1 MKLNFLVL
9 VFTTLVFSMVSCIKD
24 EPKYREAD
32 ILTFR
37 VIDDLYVESVVK
49 ETSILLIVADEADI
63 ENLTVYFTLSRGAQ
77 CNYKSGE
84 TLDFTNNKI
93 FKVVAE
99 DSNFTKE
106 YTVQVIKQSNQVDLK
121 YSFDNWTVD
130 GENPN
135 IRALD
140 DPLWSDANVGVR
152 IAAALYDITQFPT
165 DYTNDCV
172 AGGSAALLQTIK
184 GGKIFFTNYNIFAG
198 SLLYGKFEPN
208 IMDALKS
215 LKLGQKF
222 PEGNGKPTF
231 FTGYYKYFPGPVF
244 TDSKG
249 KEIADKQDEMSMY
262 AAIFKVPKG
271 REGDDMYLDGRTIMT
286 STNVIARA
294 EWTAGGDG
302 IIETPAINGYKHFSI
317 PFVYTEAFDYVNYNY
332 KLTMV
337 FSSSKDGNLYEG
349 AIGSKLY
356 VDEVEIMVE

>member
-1 MKLNFLVL
+1 MKLYQLLLIFIIINFS
-9 VFTTLVFSMVSCIKD
+9 FASCIKD

-32 ILTFR
+32 IVTFR
-37 VIDDLYVESVVK
+37 VDDDLYVESVIK
-49 ETSILLIVADEADI
+49 ETSILLIVGDDADVQ
-63 ENLTVYFTLSRGAQ
+63 NLAIYFTLSEGAQ
-77 CNYKSGE
+77 CNFKSGE
-84 TLDFTNNKI
+84 KLDFTNSQI
-93 FKVVAE
+93 FKVIAE
-99 DSNFTKE
+99 DSNYTKE
-106 YTVQVIKQSNQVDLK
+106 YTVSVVKQGNQVGLK
-121 YSFDNWTVD
+121 YSFDDWVVD
-130 GENPN
+130 KDNSN
-135 IRALD
+135 IRALN
-140 DPLWSDANVGVR
+140 DPLWSDANIGVR
-152 IAAALYDITQFPT
+152 IAAALYAITQFPT
-165 DYTNDCV
+165 DSTDDCV

-184 GGKIFFTNYNIFAG
+184 GGKIFLTNYNIFAG

-208 IMDALKS
+208 IVDALKS

-271 REGDDMYLDGRTIMT
+271 REGDDMYLDGHTIMT
-286 STNVIARA
+286 STDVIARA
-294 EWTAGGDG
+294 EWVENGEN
-302 IIETPAINGYKHFSI
+302 IVETEAINGYKHFSI
-317 PFVYTEAFDYVNYNY
+317 PFVYKEDFDYINYNY

-356 VDEVEIMVE
+356 VDEVEILVE